1 MTKVAERGGGVRTF
15 LEKFPRL
22 QNENML
28 VLTNLNLMKGWSNIV
43 CGFFIIT
50 SIWTENEHS
59 YVFFL
64 TISGGRNSLFT
75 VKKIPKLVQFLYFG
89 YHVIYI

>member
-1 MTKVAERGGGVRTF
+1 MPFWWFDFFLFFYFFVVVFFGGVRTF

-43 CGFFIIT
+43 CGFFFIIT
-50 SIWTENEHS
+50 SI
-59 YVFFL
+59 
-64 TISGGRNSLFT
+64 
-75 VKKIPKLVQFLYFG
+75 
-89 YHVIYI
+89 

>member
-64 TISGGRNSLFT
+64 TISGGQFFFLHWEGESGSTRF
-75 VKKIPKLVQFLYFG
+75 QFL
-89 YHVIYI
+89 HEK